1 MKSAMTMAVLSWYDS
16 EIPDGKLSAF
26 MQDIGN
32 ELKTQNVGWVS
43 WDDKLQPTTFST
55 VSDASQQ
62 LAHGVI
68 TPGRNSVRYLMR
80 QLKKIRAE
88 KE

>member
-1 MKSAMTMAVLSWYDS
+1 MDEVSYDTGCLSWYDS

-68 TPGRNSVRYLMR
+68 TPEEFGETFDEA
-80 QLKKIRAE
+80 IE
-88 KE
+88 KNQG